1 LECAASTGTSR
12 RHVRSLRNS
21 AAPVRWFLLER
32 RRPVLYH
39 RGVST
44 RRVVRA
50 LLLLVLAACSSGPAP
65 DRSRN
70 QPAPASA
77 PRTILVAG
85 ATGRQGGATV
95 RALLERGYSV
105 RALTRH
111 PESERARKLAAAG
124 VEVVK
129 GDLGDPASLRAAV
142 EGVDG
147 VFSVTDYWEHGH
159 DKEIA
164 HGKNLADA
172 AQAAGVKHFVF
183 SSVGGANRALTV
195 PHFESKWQVEQH
207 LKTLSMPWTV
217 LRPVS
222 FMENW
227 DPAELAGGKLQSPL
241 APTTHLQ
248 QISVDDIGRFAA
260 EAFDHPDEWVGKTVE
275 IAGDDRTMS
284 EIALAMGNALGRP
297 IDYVQVPWADFE
309 KDAGPEITAMF
320 KWFEAD
326 GYHADVANLRARHRF
341 LTSFDA
347 YLQRTWRKQ

>member
-1 LECAASTGTSR
+1 MAR
-12 RHVRSLRNS
+12 
-21 AAPVRWFLLER
+21 FLLVHR
-32 RRPVLYH
+32 RRVLYH

-44 RRVVRA
+44 RRVAVS
-50 LLLLVLAACSSGPAP
+50 LLVVIFAACSPGGRPAP
-65 DRSRN
+65 DSKP
-70 QPAPASA
+70 PAPA

-111 PESERARKLAAAG
+111 PESERAKKLAAAG

-142 EGVDG
+142 DGVQG
-147 VFSVTDYWEHGH
+147 VFSVTDFWEHGH

-172 AQAAGVKHFVF
+172 AQAAGVEHFVY
-183 SSVGGANRALTV
+183 SSVGGADRATNV
-195 PHFESKWQVEQH
+195 GHFESKWQVEQH

-227 DPAELAGGKLQSPL
+227 DPAELKGGKLQSPL
-241 APTTHLQ
+241 SPTTHLQ
-248 QISVDDIGRFAA
+248 QITVDDIGRFAA

-275 IAGDDRTMS
+275 IAGDDLTMT
-284 EIALAMGNALGRP
+284 EITAAIGKALGHQV
-297 IDYVQVPWADFE
+297 DYQQIPWPDFE
-309 KDAGPEITAMF
+309 KSAPAEITAMF

-326 GYHADVANLRARHRF
+326 GYHADVPALRARYPF

-347 YLQRTWRKQ
+347 YLHRTWPKP

>member
-1 LECAASTGTSR
+1 MS
-12 RHVRSLRNS
+12 
-21 AAPVRWFLLER
+21 P
-32 RRPVLYH
+32 PVLRPRHGGWRRFVARPARRVVYH

-44 RRVVRA
+44 CRVS
-50 LLLLVLAACSSGPAP
+50 LILVLLIFGACSSGRGPAP
-65 DRSRN
+65 DKN
-70 QPAPASA
+70 PPAPA

-105 RALTRH
+105 RALTRN
-111 PESERARKLAAAG
+111 PGSERAQKLVAAG

-142 EGVDG
+142 EGVHG
-147 VFSVTDYWEHGH
+147 VFSVTDFWEHGH

-183 SSVGGANRALTV
+183 SSVGGADRARTV
-195 PHFESKWQVEQH
+195 PHFESKWQIEQH

-227 DPAELAGGKLQSPL
+227 DPAEIAGGKLQWPL

-248 QISVDDIGRFAA
+248 QISVEDIGRFAA
-260 EAFDHPDEWVGKTVE
+260 EAFDHPREWAGKTVE
-275 IAGDDRTMS
+275 IAGDDRTMA
-284 EIALAMGNALGRP
+284 EIAAALGKALGRQV
-297 IDYVQVPWADFE
+297 DYVQVPWADFE
-309 KDAGPEITAMF
+309 KRAGPEAAAMF
-320 KWFEAD
+320 KWFESD
-326 GYHADVANLRARHRF
+326 GYHADVAGLRARHPF

-347 YLQRTWRKQ
+347 YLQRSWGTR

>member
-1 LECAASTGTSR
+1 MQPRVIPARGNPAPGGSR
-12 RHVRSLRNS
+12 PLPRVTRDAGGSPRI
-21 AAPVRWFLLER
+21 R
-32 RRPVLYH
+32 YH

-44 RRVVRA
+44 WRVART
-50 LLLLVLAACSSGPAP
+50 LVVVIFAACSPGRGPAP
-65 DRSRN
+65 DREP
-70 QPAPASA
+70 PAPAPA
-77 PRTILVAG
+77 RRTILVAG

-111 PESERARKLAAAG
+111 PESERAKKLAAAG

-142 EGVDG
+142 QGAHG
-147 VFSVTDYWEHGH
+147 VFSVTDFWEHGH

-164 HGKNLADA
+164 HGRNLADA
-172 AQAAGVKHFVF
+172 AQAAGVKHFVY
-183 SSVGGANRALTV
+183 SSVGGADRAPAV

-222 FMENW
+222 FMEW
-227 DPAELAGGKLQSPL
+227 DPAEFGGGKLQSPL
-241 APTTHLQ
+241 SPTTHLQ

-260 EAFDHPDEWVGKTVE
+260 EAFDHPGEWVGKTVE
-275 IAGDDRTMS
+275 IAGDDRTMA
-284 EIALAMGNALGRP
+284 EIAAAMGKALGRQV
-297 IDYVQVPWADFE
+297 DYVQIPWPDFE
-309 KDAGPEITAMF
+309 KSAGPEVTAMF

-326 GYHADVANLRARHRF
+326 GYHADVAGLRARHAF

-347 YLQRTWRKQ
+347 YLQRSWVKR

>member
-1 LECAASTGTSR
+1 
-12 RHVRSLRNS
+12 
-21 AAPVRWFLLER
+21 
-32 RRPVLYH
+32 VLYH
-39 RGVST
+39 RGMPT
-44 RRVVRA
+44 WRA
-50 LLLLVLAACSSGPAP
+50 ALILAVIVAACSSGSAPAP
-65 DRSRN
+65 DRKP
-70 QPAPASA
+70 PAPA

-105 RALTRH
+105 RALTRK
-111 PESERARKLAAAG
+111 PESERAQKLVAAG

-142 EGVDG
+142 EGVYG
-147 VFSVTDYWEHGH
+147 VFSVTDFWEHGH

-164 HGKNLADA
+164 HGVNLADA
-172 AQAAGVKHFVF
+172 AQAAGVEHFVY
-183 SSVGGANRALTV
+183 SSVGGADRAPAAV
-195 PHFESKWQVEQH
+195 AHFESKWQVEKH
-207 LKTLSMPWTV
+207 LKTLSMTWTV

-241 APTTHLQ
+241 SPTTHLQ

-260 EAFDHPDEWVGKTVE
+260 EAFDHPDEWAGKTVE
-275 IAGDDRTMS
+275 IAGDDRTMA
-284 EIALAMGNALGRP
+284 EITAAIGKALGRQV
-297 IDYVQVPWADFE
+297 DYVQMPWADFE
-309 KDAGPEITAMF
+309 KAAGPEVTAMF

-326 GYHADVANLRARHRF
+326 GYHADVAGLRARHPF

-347 YLQRTWRKQ
+347 YLQRAWAPVAR

>member
-1 LECAASTGTSR
+1 
-12 RHVRSLRNS
+12 
-21 AAPVRWFLLER
+21 
-32 RRPVLYH
+32 VLYH

-44 RRVVRA
+44 RRVALA
-50 LLLLVLAACSSGPAP
+50 LLVVIFASCSAGGRPAP
-65 DRSRN
+65 DSKP
-70 QPAPASA
+70 PAPAPA

-111 PESERARKLAAAG
+111 PESERAKKLAAAG

-142 EGVDG
+142 EGVHG
-147 VFSVTDYWEHGH
+147 VFSVTDFWEHGH

-172 AQAAGVKHFVF
+172 AQAAGVKHFVY
-183 SSVGGANRALTV
+183 SSVGGADRATNV
-195 PHFESKWQVEQH
+195 GHFESKWQVEQH

-227 DPAELAGGKLQSPL
+227 DPAEFKSGKLQSPL

-275 IAGDDRTMS
+275 IAGDDRTMA
-284 EIALAMGNALGRP
+284 EITAAIGKALGREVVYEQ
-297 IDYVQVPWADFE
+297 IPWADFE
-309 KDAGPEITAMF
+309 KDAPPDITAMF

-326 GYHADVANLRARHRF
+326 GYHADVAGLRARHAF

-347 YLQRTWRKQ
+347 YLQRSWGKP

>member
-1 LECAASTGTSR
+1 M
-12 RHVRSLRNS
+12 
-21 AAPVRWFLLER
+21 
-32 RRPVLYH
+32 LYH

-44 RRVVRA
+44 WRVA
-50 LLLLVLAACSSGPAP
+50 PTLLLVVSVACSSGRGPAP
-65 DRSRN
+65 DSKP
-70 QPAPASA
+70 PAPAPA
-77 PRTILVAG
+77 QRTILVAG

-111 PESERARKLAAAG
+111 PESERAKKLAAAG

-142 EGVDG
+142 KGVQG
-147 VFSVTDYWEHGH
+147 VFSVTDFWEHGH

-172 AQAAGVKHFVF
+172 AQAAGVKHFVY
-183 SSVGGANRALTV
+183 SSVGGADRARTV
-195 PHFESKWQVEQH
+195 GHFESKWQVEQH

-241 APTTHLQ
+241 SPTTHLQ

-260 EAFDHPDEWVGKTVE
+260 EAFDHPDEWAGKTVE
-275 IAGDDRTMS
+275 IAGDDRSMAD
-284 EIALAMGNALGRP
+284 IAAALGKALGRQV
-297 IDYVQVPWADFE
+297 DYVQIPWADFE
-309 KDAGPEITAMF
+309 KAAPAEITAMF

-326 GYHADVANLRARHRF
+326 GYHADVAGLRARHPF

-347 YLQRTWRKQ
+347 YLQRAWPKP